1 MGETIPVLVNG
12 AEGRMGRL
20 AVAIA
25 TEAEDLDLVGTT
37 DRGDDLA
44 AAIAASGARVV
55 VDFTHHSV
63 AMECFRTIVAA
74 GACPVAGTSGFTPE
88 DVDAAR
94 RLLADAGIGGLIVP
108 NFSVGVVLL
117 MQFARAAAAH
127 FPHVEVIEMHHDR
140 KGDAPSGT
148 AERTAEIIAEVRGE
162 APAPKVEETE
172 RVPGARGG
180 RVMGVPVHSV
190 RLPGALAHQEVLFS
204 GPGEILTLRHDS
216 LSRDC
221 FRPGILLAVR
231 RAPELTG
238 LAFGLDDLL

>member
-1 MGETIPVLVNG
+1 MSETIPVLVNG
-12 AEGRMGRL
+12 AKGRMGQL
-20 AVAIA
+20 AVRIA
-25 TEAEDLDLVGTT
+25 EEAEDLALVGAT
-37 DRGDDLA
+37 DTGDDLGR
-44 AAIAASGARVV
+44 AIVELGARVV

-63 AMECFRTIVAA
+63 AMDCFKTIVAA
-74 GACPVAGTSGFTPE
+74 GARPVAGTSGFGPE
-88 DVDAAR
+88 DVEAAR
-94 RLLADAGIGGLIVP
+94 RLLEEAGSGGLIVP

-148 AERTAEIIAEVRGE
+148 AERTAEIIAGVRGD
-162 APAPKVEETE
+162 PPPPKVTETE

-180 RVMGVPVHSV
+180 RVKGVPVHSL

-204 GPGEILTLRHDS
+204 AVGEILTLRHDS

-221 FRPGILLAVR
+221 FRAGILLAIR
-231 RAPELTG
+231 RAPDQSG
-238 LAFGLDDLL
+238 LAYGLDDLL